1 MNLVNIVDPQN
12 EKTKSELCLGID
24 FGTTNSVCSIKK
36 DNKIVFVEDFDKKV
50 IPSIILFKKKIL
62 VGNQI
67 QEIQKMSDLIFSI
80 KRYFT
85 KDPDKKE
92 FSMGGDEKKSAIEVA
107 KEIFSYIKKYFRKI
121 FKKKHR

>member
-12 EKTKSELCLGID
+12 EKINSELCLGID

-36 DNKIVFVEDFDKKV
+36 DNKIVFVEDFGKKL

-85 KDPDKKE
+85 KDPRERSYRGRWVKRN
-92 FSMGGDEKKSAIEVA
+92 AI
-107 KEIFSYIKKYFRKI
+107 
-121 FKKKHR
+121 

>member
-12 EKTKSELCLGID
+12 EKEIKSELCLGID

-85 KDPDKKE
+85 KDPDKR
-92 FSMGGDEKKSAIEVA
+92 
-107 KEIFSYIKKYFRKI
+107 IFNGW
-121 FKKKHR
+121 

>member
-50 IPSIILFKKKIL
+50 IPSIILFKKNSCWKS
-62 VGNQI
+62 NT
-67 QEIQKMSDLIFSI
+67 
-80 KRYFT
+80 RNT
-85 KDPDKKE
+85 KNVRFD
-92 FSMGGDEKKSAIEVA
+92 F
-107 KEIFSYIKKYFRKI
+107 FY
-121 FKKKHR
+121 